1 MHSLHNRCV
10 YSFKTSYR
18 VNYSLRFESGK
29 ILKWHIVIVDID
41 VVSGSNNKYYKNR
54 FSFFIRSYIL
64 CIFVFWYVW
73 QKITGY
79 IRNTSNICEIVI
91 DRYKIVQKSIFVYSL
106 VASILYHLYTSGM
119 YKIHASILLFE
130 RLLKSILIN
139 TCIIEIQTEDVLSL
153 MYVRFAE

>member
-18 VNYSLRFESGK
+18 VNYLLHLESGK

-64 CIFVFWYVW
+64 LFVFWYVW

-79 IRNTSNICEIVI
+79 IRNASNICEIVI

-106 VASILYHLYTSGM
+106 VASILYHLYTSGI
-119 YKIHASILLFE
+119 YKISILLFE
-130 RLLKSILIN
+130 RLLKSMLIN